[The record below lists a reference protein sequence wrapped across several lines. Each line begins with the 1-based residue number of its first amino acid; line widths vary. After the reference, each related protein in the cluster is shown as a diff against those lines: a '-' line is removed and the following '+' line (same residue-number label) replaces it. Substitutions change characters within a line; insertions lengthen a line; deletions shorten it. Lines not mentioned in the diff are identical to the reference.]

1 MRFITTYS
9 PQTSHKQK
17 DALRRRVC
25 ERVLWGRGRRPVF
38 GFWVTTPIRIFVR
51 SRIPEETAN
60 AGAGAPAEAPT
71 PDKKPHVA
79 AHRLHV
85 APSQARS
92 GKPGHPG
99 EEGQHGRHVGQVA
112 QEGNR
117 RPPGQQKPPRSSAA
131 RFRVRT
137 SARQE
142 AKAGKGACGSVVY
155 TTDPPRL
162 RHTWD
167 TPSVSVA
174 LPPLRCPSVRQRV
187 ASLFGWE
194 FLGMGRSKFARPQA
208 PAGGKARGVV

>member
-1 MRFITTYS
+1 
-9 PQTSHKQK
+9 
-17 DALRRRVC
+17 
-25 ERVLWGRGRRPVF
+25 
-38 GFWVTTPIRIFVR
+38 
-51 SRIPEETAN
+51 
-60 AGAGAPAEAPT
+60 
-71 PDKKPHVA
+71 
-79 AHRLHV
+79 
-85 APSQARS
+85 
-92 GKPGHPG
+92 
-99 EEGQHGRHVGQVA
+99 
-112 QEGNR
+112 
-117 RPPGQQKPPRSSAA
+117 
-131 RFRVRT
+131 VRT